1 MERTHPTS
9 GNRHDVIVR
18 LRQQVADGAYQPPVD
33 ELVNR
38 LVSVVMARPCRRR
51 NPEVTPRKMPGA
63 HGLVAVSGADP
74 GVTHGRRDPGQ
85 EREGL
90 RSRCGRRRTEHLA
103 KLDRFAN
110 GFARAEVDFSEERNP
125 RIADSQK
132 CEVLVH
138 VKGHLLKAHASA
150 PEPFA
155 ALYAVC
161 DKVEHQVKR
170 LKDKRVARAHPKRVR
185 TQRVEMPALDDDE
198 EDQEEPRRPGS

>member
-1 MERTHPTS
+1 MDVVIRGKNVKVSKSLRT
-9 GNRHDVIVR
+9 
-18 LRQQVADGAYQPPVD
+18 AA
-33 ELVNR
+33 E
-38 LVSVVMARPCRRR
+38 
-51 NPEVTPRKMPGA
+51 
-63 HGLVAVSGADP
+63 
-74 GVTHGRRDPGQ
+74 
-85 EREGL
+85 
-90 RSRCGRRRTEHLA
+90 EHLA
-103 KLDRFAN
+103 KLDRYAN

-170 LKDKRVARAHPKRVR
+170 LKDKRVARHHPRRVR
-185 TQRVEMPALDDDE
+185 TQRVEMPPLDE
-198 EDQEEPRRPGS
+198 EEEEPQESQTARIVKTKEFTIKPMTAEEAVLQMDLLGHDFFLFTSSETGRAAVIYRRNDGNFGLIETAG

>member
-1 MERTHPTS
+1 M
-9 GNRHDVIVR
+9 DVVIRGKNVK
-18 LRQQVADGAYQPPVD
+18 
-33 ELVNR
+33 
-38 LVSVVMARPCRRR
+38 VS
-51 NPEVTPRKMPGA
+51 E
-63 HGLVAVSGADP
+63 S
-74 GVTHGRRDPGQ
+74 
-85 EREGL
+85 L
-90 RSRCGRRRTEHLA
+90 RSAAEEHLT

-125 RIADSQK
+125 RIADNQK

-170 LKDKRVARAHPKRVR
+170 LKDKRVARSHPKRVR
-185 TQRVEMPALDDDE
+185 TQRVEMPALEDEE
-198 EDQEEPRRPGS
+198 EDQQESQTARIVKTKEFTIKPMTAEEAVLQMDLLGHDFFLFTNTENGHAALLYRRHDGHLGLIETGA